1 MRYLDLK
8 VINPADGKIAFYASS
23 YPGGVYDPGAL
34 NVIFDLYTYQFATP
48 KGACSVTIEGVDPAI
63 LSNAQNFAVPG
74 KGYLIEVRGGMM
86 AGLPLA
92 NPAQA
97 GLLFQGKIYQSFGN
111 WMGTEINLN
120 LVFAASSVMSTAP
133 NLVLNWTSGL
143 PLSRALT
150 NALTTAYP
158 NAKIKM
164 NIGTYA
170 LPYDEK
176 SFHGNMTQFAQ
187 HVSDITGGAVQI
199 SSGGDTIWVSDP
211 SYKPPPIQL
220 QFLDF
225 VGQPTWIDQNTIQI
239 ITVLRADI
247 TPGATILMPTGIQNQ
262 PGFVQTT
269 AASSPSMI
277 NYQSA
282 IKGKFTVLAVRQIG
296 NLRQPDGTAWCT
308 VINASP
314 VPA

>member
-1 MRYLDLK
+1 MRYIDLK
-8 VINPADGKIAFYASS
+8 VINPANGKVAFYASS

-48 KGACSVTIEGVDPAI
+48 KGGSNVTIEGVDPAI
-63 LSNAQNFAVPG
+63 LRNAQNFAVPNAE
-74 KGYLIEVRGGMM
+74 YLIEVSGGMK

-97 GLLFQGKIYQSFGN
+97 GLLFQGLITQSYGN
-111 WMGTEINLN
+111 WAGTEINLN
-120 LVFAASSVMSTAP
+120 LVFYASSVMVSKP
-133 NLVLNWTSGL
+133 NLVLNWTAGL

-164 NIGTYA
+164 NIGNYVQA
-170 LPYDEK
+170 FDEK

-187 HVSDITGGAVQI
+187 HVSDITDGAVQI
-199 SSGGDTIWVSDP
+199 SSGGDTIWVSDS
-211 SYKPPPIQL
+211 SYKPPAIQL

-225 VGQPTWIDQNTIQI
+225 IGQPTWIEKNMIQI

-247 TPGATILMPTGIQNQ
+247 TPGARIQMPVGIQNQ

-282 IKGKFTVLAVRQIG
+282 IKGTFKVKAVRQIG

-308 VINASP
+308 VINAAAA
-314 VPA
+314 V